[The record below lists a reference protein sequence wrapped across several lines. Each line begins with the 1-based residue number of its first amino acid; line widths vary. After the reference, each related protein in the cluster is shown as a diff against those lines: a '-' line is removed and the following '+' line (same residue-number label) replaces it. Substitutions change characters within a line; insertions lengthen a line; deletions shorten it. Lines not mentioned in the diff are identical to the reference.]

1 MRRKGRDFPA
11 SSATPLGVPRAILA
25 TLHFVPNTVTVP
37 ALAIRQG
44 GLVLGWATWVGI
56 HLPKCKRGIDFLLI
70 SFPNSYISNHKN
82 PHSWAVSKRQG
93 KLVFD
98 DEAPSRRH
106 LRLVCLLFPS
116 KSQLMLEHGRALSQI
131 LRYSNCVIW
140 LTCISVFQK

>member
-1 MRRKGRDFPA
+1 MKFNPILKRICPPLGSYLMRSKGRDFPA

-70 SFPNSYISNHKN
+70 SFPIYQITKT
-82 PHSWAVSKRQG
+82 RT
-93 KLVFD
+93 
-98 DEAPSRRH
+98 
-106 LRLVCLLFPS
+106 LRLFLNVRESWFLKTRHRRVAIFVLSVSSFPLSPNLCLS
-116 KSQLMLEHGRALSQI
+116 MVGLS
-131 LRYSNCVIW
+131 VK
-140 LTCISVFQK
+140 F